1 MNWFTRLLNYRKRP
15 TFVLIHGFGVRTT
28 NEYDFLVDIFKER
41 GYPIY
46 CPRLFNPQDETDDN
60 WKDWLQRAE
69 DALILATNKSSNVYL
84 VGYSMGGVIA
94 THLSTKYNVKKL
106 ILLAPAFEYINLSN
120 ATSLLTSF
128 VKSDPPIKKSEMPAV
143 FFPEF
148 VSLVNELRDSV
159 KNVTVP
165 TLIFQGSDDKTI
177 SPKVAKKYY
186 KLLPVEEKR
195 LLTIEGAT
203 HRLIDDITSKNVIVR
218 LIDAFMEDDI

>member
-1 MNWFTRLLNYRKRP
+1 MNWFKRLLNFRKKP
-15 TFVLIHGFGVRTT
+15 TFVLIHGFGIRTI
-28 NEYDFLVDIFKER
+28 NEYDFLVNIYNQRK
-41 GYPIY
+41 YHIY
-46 CPRLFNPQDETDDN
+46 CPKLFDPLDEGDDN

-69 DALILATNKSSNVYL
+69 DCIAMATSKSDDIYL

-94 THLSTKYNVKKL
+94 TYLSTKYKVKKL

-120 ATSLLTSF
+120 ATTLLTSF
-128 VKSDPPIKKSEMPAV
+128 VKNDPPVKKTEMPTN

-148 VSLVNELRDSV
+148 MNLVNELRDSV
-159 KNVTVP
+159 KDVSVP

-186 KLLPVEEKR
+186 KLLPLEEKR

-203 HRLIDDITSKNVIVR
+203 HRLIDDVQSKNIIVN
-218 LIDAFMEDDI
+218 LIDAFMENRI